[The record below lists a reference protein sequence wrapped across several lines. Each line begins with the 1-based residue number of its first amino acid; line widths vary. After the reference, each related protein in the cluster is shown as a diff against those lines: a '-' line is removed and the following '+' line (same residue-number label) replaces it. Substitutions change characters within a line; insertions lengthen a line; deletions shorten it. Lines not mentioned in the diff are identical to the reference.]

1 MQPPVDITAKSW
13 GMVAVLGLIWGSTFL
28 VIEVALEGITPFWL
42 AAGRI
47 TFSALLTNAI
57 WDLRG

>member
-28 VIEVALEGITPFWL
+28 VIEVALEG
-42 AAGRI
+42 
-47 TFSALLTNAI
+47 S
-57 WDLRG
+57 LRSG